1 MRYKQIYIS
10 KKVSLAKFFDNQIVL
25 ESDRALLRPLVASDI
40 DDLEKISYTDG
51 LWEYGRRVKN
61 KKDLEEYIG
70 FCLDA
75 RKSKTL
81 YPFAVIDKLD
91 KQIAGITMLG
101 GIDLA
106 NKRLEIG
113 WTWLGTAYQ
122 GTGLNRACKAILL
135 KYAFEE
141 LGMRRV
147 EFKVD
152 NKNIKSQKAVEK
164 LGAFKEGCLRNYA
177 IQSYGNSSG
186 TMVYSII
193 DDEWKTLKNNM

>member
-1 MRYKQIYIS
+1 M
-10 KKVSLAKFFDNQIVL
+10 SLVEFFDNQIVL
-25 ESDRALLRPLVASDI
+25 ESGRALLRPLAASDI
-40 DDLEKISYTDG
+40 DDLEKISYTDR

-61 KKDLEEYIG
+61 RKDLEEYIE
-70 FCLDA
+70 FCLGA

-81 YPFAVIDKLD
+81 YPFAIIDKPD
-91 KQIAGITMLG
+91 KKIAGITMLG
-101 GIDLA
+101 GIDFP

-113 WTWLGTAYQ
+113 WTWLGIAYQ
-122 GTGLNRACKAILL
+122 GTGLNRACKSILL
-135 KYAFEE
+135 MYAFEE

-164 LGAFKEGCLRNYA
+164 PGAFKEKCLRNYA

-186 TMVYSII
+186 TIVYSII
-193 DDEWKTLKNNM
+193 DEEWTTLKNDM

>member
-1 MRYKQIYIS
+1 M
-10 KKVSLAKFFDNQIVL
+10 SLAKFFDNQIVL